1 MYITRNR
8 RNRRN
13 TIGGALIETV
23 VGLFIM
29 IPVVLFLVDVVAMVL
44 AQMSH
49 DALAKDCARA
59 AAEVDEARTPGK
71 TQTDINGVIARFQNP
86 LLHVDSNSW
95 SNPSPGVVR
104 VETRSTFTFPVYIPF
119 VGASSQQF
127 VAEASEPLVGVLSP

>member
-1 MYITRNR
+1 MYMTRNR

-23 VGLFIM
+23 VGLFIL

-59 AAEVDEARTPGK
+59 AAEVDETRFPGK
-71 TQTDINGVIARFQNP
+71 TQTDINGVIARFNNP

-119 VGASSQQF
+119 VGAASQQF

>member
-1 MYITRNR
+1 MYLTRKR
-8 RNRRN
+8 RK
-13 TIGGALIETV
+13 TTGGALIETI
-23 VGLFIM
+23 VGLFVV

-59 AAEVDEARTPGK
+59 AAEVDEARQPGK
-71 TQTDINGVIARFQNP
+71 TQQDIDGVIARFNNP
-86 LLHVDSNSW
+86 LLIVNSNSW

-104 VETRSTFTFPVYIPF
+104 VETHSTFTFPVYIPF

-127 VAEASEPLVGVLSP
+127 VAEASEPIVGVLSP